1 MIGGTQRR
9 GERAPELAGLE
20 LIEEVRSPEQVALHL
35 PIAGPGSRVLA
46 YAIDYA
52 VIVLIEIALVALLFA
67 ATPLLGKVLD
77 WTRPLFTEAANAR
90 DRAAAMQS
98 AMMLLFAVFIIAQLV
113 IELGYFFAFE
123 MLSGGRSLGKR
134 VVGLRVVGHD
144 GFALSAQA
152 SLVRNLLRIVD
163 VLPGSYL
170 VGLVAMVVSK
180 RGKRLGDLA
189 AGTLVIRL
197 DRPASALP
205 ITDDAAAT
213 SFRFSRPQLAALG
226 PAERTL
232 IRQTLRRLETLPPA
246 QAGHVLAHTVDA
258 LRKRLGIDPVA
269 PAEHAG
275 FLHALL
281 RAIESA

>member
-1 MIGGTQRR
+1 MQRR
-9 GERAPELAGLE
+9 GERAPEPVGLE

-52 VIVLIEIALVALLFA
+52 VIILIEIALVALLVA

-77 WTRPLFTEAANAR
+77 WTQPLFAEGATAR
-90 DRAAAMQS
+90 DRAAAMQN

-113 IELGYFFAFE
+113 IEFGYFFAFE

-134 VVGLRVVGHD
+134 VVGLRVVGDD
-144 GFALSAQA
+144 GFALGAQA
-152 SLVRNLLRIVD
+152 SLVRNLLRVVD

-170 VGLVAMVVSK
+170 VGLVAIVVSK

-205 ITDDAAAT
+205 IAADAAAT

-232 IRQTLRRLETLPPA
+232 IRQTLRRLEALPPA

-258 LRKRLGIDPVA
+258 LRKRLGIDPVP
-269 PAEHAG
+269 PADQTG